1 MNSSKQ
7 VYLHVWNGN
16 HDEARRTVCRQYPD
30 FPIVEVSHEELRS
43 RGWRGQIRA
52 LRSLKGKALAV
63 FFESLEDTPQLQ
75 LVIWTALIHR
85 CGETMIADGRGN
97 VQVYKRHDLFRIM
110 PRTVLSV
117 FCDIAIFSFLRLFL
131 TVWWPMVH
139 RRQPIQDKS
148 DCLDVAY
155 LFPYPLVRDI
165 AGGAMSHIRGVL
177 GGLQANR
184 AKCEIFSAIP
194 LPFESFPTREIASK
208 RRFFVFW
215 ESLMLSYGF
224 SFARQVKRLLRGR
237 PVGTLY
243 QRHGRFTIAGAL
255 LSQWTGIPFTLEYNG
270 SEKWTAA
277 YWDPTRFY
285 SWMSLCENIAL
296 RCASLIVV
304 VSDPIKA
311 ELLERGIPAERI
323 IVSPNAVDPDHF
335 HPLCGGE
342 ELRCELGIG
351 PEEVVVAFV
360 GSFGPWHGVSILRQ
374 SIAEILKDATSPR
387 IRFILMGDGPLQRET
402 RKILGEFER
411 SRQVI
416 FTGMVPH
423 GRVRPYLD
431 AADILASPHVPL
443 PDGKPFFGSPTKLF
457 EYMAMGKAIV
467 ASRLDQLAQV
477 LTDRETAMLVAPG
490 SVSELT
496 AMILLLA
503 AQPELRHRL
512 GKAARQAAID
522 RHTWKQNVLPVLAF
536 ARRASQVDARYVTV
550 PANEQVADSGP
561 R

>member
-1 MNSSKQ
+1 MSSSNQ

-30 FPIVEVSHEELRS
+30 FPIVEVSHQELRS
-43 RGWRGQIRA
+43 RGWKGQIRA
-52 LRSLKGKALAV
+52 LRGLKGKALAV
-63 FFESLEDTPQLQ
+63 FFESLEDSPQLQ
-75 LVIWTALIHR
+75 LVLWTGLIHR
-85 CGETMIADGRGN
+85 CSETMLADGLGN
-97 VQVYKRHDLFRIM
+97 VQVYKIQDLFRVI
-110 PRTVLSV
+110 PRTVLSL
-117 FCDIAIFSFLRLFL
+117 FCDIAVFSFLRLFL

-139 RRQPIQDKS
+139 RSHSMQDKS
-148 DCLDVAY
+148 DGLDVAY

-184 AKCEIFSAIP
+184 ATCEIFSAIP
-194 LPFESFPTREIASK
+194 LPFESFPIREIAAK
-208 RRFFVFW
+208 RRFFMFW

-224 SFARQVKRLLRGR
+224 SFARQVKKLLAGR
-237 PVGTLY
+237 SVGTLY

-255 LSQWTGIPFTLEYNG
+255 LSRWTGIPLTLEYNG
-270 SEKWTAA
+270 SEKWMAG

-285 SWMSLCENIAL
+285 SWMSLCEDIAL

-304 VSDPIKA
+304 VSDPIKT
-311 ELLERGIPAERI
+311 ELLERGIPVERVV
-323 IVSPNAVDPDHF
+323 VSPNAVDPDYF

-342 ELRCELGIG
+342 ELRRELGIG
-351 PEEVVVAFV
+351 PEEAVVAFV
-360 GSFGPWHGVSILRQ
+360 GSFGPWHGISILRQ
-374 SIAEILKDATSPR
+374 SIAEILKGPTSPR
-387 IRFILMGDGPLQRET
+387 IRFILIGDGPLQEET

-411 SRQVI
+411 TGQVI
-416 FTGMVPH
+416 FTGMLPH

-431 AADILASPHVPL
+431 AADILVSPHLPL

-457 EYMAMGKAIV
+457 EYMAMAKAIV

-477 LTDRETAMLVAPG
+477 LTDRETAMLVTPG

-496 AMILLLA
+496 ATILLLA
-503 AQPELRHRL
+503 AQPQLRNRL
-512 GKAARQAAID
+512 GKAARQAAIA

-536 ARRASQVDARYVTV
+536 ARRASQVDAGYLPA
-550 PANEQVADSGP
+550 PANEQVAGSGVK
-561 R
+561 